1 MFRRFDS
8 NKRKMGE
15 SSSVPLKAS
24 QTGPQTEVVVDD
36 PSLVTSSPTAAPVV
50 QAVVPLSSVTPLPSS
65 TGLPLLAPIRVSAS
79 DSLLPSAQ
87 RDPLA
92 ASFNL
97 ARETL
102 CFMYQYDF
110 VKGVLTEDPS
120 ANIAAKGKEVKS
132 LNRRLAEVEDLLA
145 RRDADVEKK
154 DAELESRA
162 GDLERVR
169 TLNGQLEGELEDA
182 SMEIRDL

>member
-1 MFRRFDS
+1 MFRKLDS

-15 SSSVPLKAS
+15 SSSAPLKAS

-36 PSLVTSSPTAAPVV
+36 PSLVTSSPTATPVV
-50 QAVVPLSSVTPLPSS
+50 QAVVSPSSAVTPLPSS

-79 DSLLPSAQ
+79 DSLLPSAR

-102 CFMYQYDF
+102 CFMYQNNF
-110 VKGVLTEDPS
+110 VKGVLTEDPG
-120 ANIAAKGKEVKS
+120 ANIAAKGKEVQS

-162 GDLERVR
+162 GELERVK
-169 TLNGQLEGELEDA
+169 TLNG
-182 SMEIRDL
+182 

>member
-1 MFRRFDS
+1 MLFRS
-8 NKRKMGE
+8 GE
-15 SSSVPLKAS
+15 SSSAPLKAS
-24 QTGPQTEVVVDD
+24 KTGPQTEVVVDD
-36 PSLVTSSPTAAPVV
+36 PSLVTPSPTATPVV
-50 QAVVPLSSVTPLPSS
+50 QVVVPPSSAGTPLPSS
-65 TGLPLLAPIRVSAS
+65 TGLPPLAPSRVSAS

-110 VKGVLTEDPS
+110 VKGVLTEDPG
-120 ANIAAKGKEVKS
+120 ANIAAKGKEVQS
-132 LNRRLAEVEDLLA
+132 LNRRLAEVEDLFA

-162 GDLERVR
+162 GELERVK
-169 TLNGQLEGELEDA
+169 TLNG
-182 SMEIRDL
+182 

>member
-1 MFRRFDS
+1 M
-8 NKRKMGE
+8 
-15 SSSVPLKAS
+15 
-24 QTGPQTEVVVDD
+24 
-36 PSLVTSSPTAAPVV
+36 TSSPTAAPVV
-50 QAVVPLSSVTPLPSS
+50 QAVVPPSSAATPLRSS
-65 TGLPLLAPIRVSAS
+65 TGLPPLAPSRVSAF
-79 DSLLPSAQ
+79 DSLLPSVQ

-110 VKGVLTEDPS
+110 VKGVLTEDPG
-120 ANIAAKGKEVKS
+120 ANIAAKGKEVQS

-162 GDLERVR
+162 GEMERFR
-169 TLNGQLEGELEDA
+169 TLNGQLDGELEDA
-182 SMEIRDL
+182 SVDIGDL